1 MSFGGLKHFRTFYQ
15 HRELIIEIAK
25 RDLRSLYKGA
35 VLGAAW
41 AVISP
46 LFQTAAYVVI
56 VTFIFRVRFEGDG
69 KTFSYV
75 IYVLSGMI
83 PWQII
88 TRSLGEAPIL
98 IRNNTE
104 IIKQVIFPLET
115 LPLMNLL
122 FTSFG
127 SIVSL
132 GILLLLMVINGS
144 LGVSLLLLPI
154 PFVLLMIFVTGM
166 GWVFSIAG
174 VLIKDLREIITIVL
188 GLMVYA
194 SPVILSKSM
203 TGGAIWLIIMAN
215 PLSHIVIAFRDV
227 FSSEFHPI
235 SWAVFAILT
244 ASTYLLGDFAITR
257 AKTLI
262 NEYI

>member
-1 MSFGGLKHFRTFYQ
+1 MRFRGLKHFSTFYQ

-25 RDLRSLYKGA
+25 RDLRSFHKGA
-35 VLGAAW
+35 VLGATW

-56 VTFIFRVRFEGDG
+56 VTFIFRMRFEGEG
-69 KTFSYV
+69 KIFSYV
-75 IYVLSGMI
+75 IYILSGMI

-88 TRSLGEAPIL
+88 TKSLGEAPSL

-104 IIKQVIFPLET
+104 IIKQVIYPLET
-115 LPLMNLL
+115 LPLTSL
-122 FTSFG
+122 FFNSFG

-132 GILLLLMVINGS
+132 AILLLLMTLNGS
-144 LGVSLLLLPI
+144 LKVSLLLLPI
-154 PFVLLMIFVTGM
+154 PFALLMTFVVGM
-166 GWVFSIAG
+166 GWMFSIAG

-203 TGGAIWLIIMAN
+203 TGGTVWLVIMAN

-227 FSSEFHPI
+227 FNNEFHPL
-235 SWAVFAILT
+235 SWSVFIGLSAT
-244 ASTYLLGDFAITR
+244 TFLLGDLAITR